1 MIFSTEKKGNINKL
15 YYTIFDTP
23 ILNSIF
29 QKLALSI
36 FRIFGWKV
44 EGQLPDIPKY
54 VTITSH
60 TSNWDLPVALLLTFA
75 MKTKISIMAK
85 DNLFRWPFGVLF
97 KWLGCIPID
106 RKKSKNIVD
115 QMIQVFRES
124 KRLILVLAP
133 EGTRKK
139 VTYWKTG
146 FYYIAKGANVPI
158 VLGFIDYK
166 RKVTGIGPVITPTG
180 DIEADIERI
189 QSFYASITGRFPEKA
204 GKVDIEL
211 EK

>member
-1 MIFSTEKKGNINKL
+1 M

-23 ILNSIF
+23 MINSLF

-36 FRIFGWKV
+36 FRIFGWRV
-44 EGQLPDIPKY
+44 EGELPDIPKFI
-54 VTITSH
+54 TITSH

-85 DNLFRWPFGVLF
+85 DNLFRWPFRRF
-97 KWLGCIPID
+97 FRWLGCIPID
-106 RKKSKNIVD
+106 RKKSANVVD
-115 QMIQVFRES
+115 QMIKIFRES

-139 VTYWKTG
+139 VTYWKSG
-146 FYYIAKGANVPI
+146 FYYIAHGANVPI

-166 RKVTGIGPVITPTG
+166 RKATGIGPMIRPTG
-180 DIEADIERI
+180 DIKSDILKI
-189 QSFYASITGRFPEKA
+189 QSFYAKIRGKYPEKT
-204 GKVDIEL
+204 GKVNIEL
-211 EK
+211 KKTGK